1 MQKSSLGDNVKVL
14 GFDISQIIMTI
25 VVVCLVLWRISYGYN
40 NGLFA
45 EAAGLIAVI
54 ASFLAVYYSIHLV
67 ENVITIKLGKIIP
80 QIGYLIVAFAV
91 YKIMTAISDALR
103 NIRKVPI
110 IGKVDRFLGAILGI
124 AEACLIIAL
133 IEYATDIEIVSTVLS
148 ACYKIVI
155 LIRKSL

>member
-1 MQKSSLGDNVKVL
+1 MLEV
-14 GFDISQIIMTI
+14 DISQIIMTI
-25 VVVCLVLWRISYGYN
+25 VVVCLVLWRMSYGYN

-45 EAAGLIAVI
+45 EATGLIAIV
-54 ASFLAVYYSIHLV
+54 ASFLAVYYSIDLV
-67 ENVITIKLGKIIP
+67 EKVITVDLGKIIP
-80 QIGYLIVAFAV
+80 QIGYLIVAFTV
-91 YKIMTAISDALR
+91 YKIMTSISDAIR

-110 IGKVDRFLGAILGI
+110 IGKADRILGAILGI

-148 ACYKIVI
+148 ACYEIVI

>member
-1 MQKSSLGDNVKVL
+1 MLEV
-14 GFDISQIIMTI
+14 DISQIIMTI
-25 VVVCLVLWRISYGYN
+25 VVVCLVLWRMSYGYN

-45 EAAGLIAVI
+45 EATGLIAIV
-54 ASFLAVYYSIHLV
+54 ASFLAVYYSIDLV
-67 ENVITIKLGKIIP
+67 EKVITVDLGKIIP
-80 QIGYLIVAFAV
+80 QIGYLIVAFTV
-91 YKIMTAISDALR
+91 YKIMTSISDVIR

-110 IGKVDRFLGAILGI
+110 IGKVDRILGAILGI

-148 ACYKIVI
+148 ACYEIVI